1 MSRKSFQFAFGVF
14 IAFTFFSFRDL
25 TITSDENLRKDLI
38 AYAKTLIGTPY
49 IYSSADP
56 NKGFDCSGF
65 VYYVFKKY
73 NITVPR
79 SSREYEKIGT
89 PLRPEEFKLGDV
101 IVFYG
106 YKENTS
112 IGHLGIICEA
122 NGMNSKFIHASSGKV
137 MSVTITDLNTE
148 QYTKRFYKAIDVIQ
162 K

>member
-1 MSRKSFQFAFGVF
+1 MQRTFFKLTLICI
-14 IAFTFFSFRDL
+14 IAFTVFSFRHSIL
-25 TITSDENLRKDLI
+25 TSDEALRKDLV

-49 IYSSADP
+49 VYSSADP

-73 NITVPR
+73 NIVLPR
-79 SSREYEKIGT
+79 SSKEYEKMGK
-89 PLRPEEFKLGDV
+89 PLRPEEFKLGDI

-106 YKENTS
+106 YKDNTS

>member
-1 MSRKSFQFAFGVF
+1 MKIKSIQFSYIFLVAFTIFAFKGGT
-14 IAFTFFSFRDL
+14 ANN
-25 TITSDENLRKDLI
+25 DENFRKELI

-49 IYSSADP
+49 VYSCSDP
-56 NKGFDCSGF
+56 AKGFDCSGF

-73 NITVPR
+73 NIIVPR
-79 SSREYEKIGT
+79 SSKEYEKMGAA
-89 PLRPEEFKLGDV
+89 LRPEEFKLGDI

-106 YKENTS
+106 YKDNTS

-148 QYTKRFYKAIDVIQ
+148 QYIKRFYKAIDVI
-162 K
+162 KK